1 MDLKERFSDG
11 EAALRVAM
19 RGLMA
24 RVWTALPATVVSYN
38 AVAGTI
44 VAQPTIQAV
53 QQEQNGT
60 LSNITLPVL
69 PDVPVVFPAG
79 GGCTLTFPIKA
90 GDECLIVFASRS
102 IDAWWQGGGVQPQ
115 IEPRMHD
122 LSDGFAIFGPR
133 SKPNVAPNAST
144 STTQLRSDDGSTY
157 VELNATGQMVNVVA
171 PGGVKITT
179 PTLEI
184 TGALKVDQTVTASG
198 NISSSGGDVLG
209 GPTQISLIN
218 HLTTGVTTGGGV
230 SGPPQA

>member
-38 AVAGTI
+38 AAAGTI

-53 QQEQNGT
+53 QQAQNGT

-69 PDVPVVFPAG
+69 PDVPVVFPSG
-79 GGCTLTFPIKA
+79 GGCTLTFPIA
-90 GDECLIVFASRS
+90 PGDECLVVFASRA
-102 IDAWWQGGGVQPQ
+102 IDAWWQSGGVQPQ

-133 SKPNVAPNAST
+133 SKPSVAPNASS
-144 STTQLRSDDGSTY
+144 STTQLRSDDGATY
-157 VELNATGQMVNVVA
+157 IELNATGQLVNVVA

-198 NISSSGGDVLG
+198 NISSSGGDVLAG
-209 GPTQISLIN
+209 RTQLSLIN